1 MSQSATTCFVVTFR
15 YQEEGLADLAKLT
28 GQLTLQGFVTS
39 VADENGVP
47 HELGSNSFAL
57 ITPLDQK
64 DVLLLAQKL
73 GEVALRKTP
82 EVEIVTYEDYVK
94 RLHTDT

>member
-15 YQEEGLADLAKLT
+15 YQEEGLADVAKLT
-28 GQLTLQGFVTS
+28 GQLALQGFVTA

-47 HELGSNSFAL
+47 RELGSNSLAL
-57 ITPLDQK
+57 ITPLDQE
-64 DVLLLAQKL
+64 DVRQLAQKL
-73 GEVALRKTP
+73 GQVALGKAP
-82 EVEIVTYEDYVK
+82 EVDIVTYEDYVK

>member
-39 VADENGVP
+39 VTDENGVP

-57 ITPLDQK
+57 ITPLDQQ

-73 GEVALRKTP
+73 AEVALGKTP
-82 EVEIVTYEDYVK
+82 EVDIVTYDDYLK

>member
-57 ITPLDQK
+57 ITPLDQE
-64 DVLLLAQKL
+64 DVRQLAQKL
-73 GEVALRKTP
+73 GQLALGKATEVD
-82 EVEIVTYEDYVK
+82 IVTYEDYVK

>member
-28 GQLTLQGFVTS
+28 GQLTRDGFVTS
-39 VADENGVP
+39 VTDEQGIP
-47 HELGSNSFAL
+47 HPLSSNSFAF
-57 ITPLDQK
+57 ITPLDQQ
-64 DVLLLAQKL
+64 DVQQLAQKL
-73 GEVALRKTP
+73 GEVALGKTP
-82 EVEIVTYEDYVK
+82 EVDIARYEEYVK

>member
-47 HELGSNSFAL
+47 HELGSNSFCVNNPTGSRGCTA
-57 ITPLDQK
+57 IGPE
-64 DVLLLAQKL
+64 AWSGGL
-73 GEVALRKTP
+73 GQGAGGRHRHL
-82 EVEIVTYEDYVK
+82 
-94 RLHTDT
+94 

>member
-28 GQLTLQGFVTS
+28 GQLTRDGFVTS
-39 VADENGVP
+39 VTDEQGIP
-47 HELGSNSFAL
+47 HPLSSNSFAF
-57 ITPLDQK
+57 ITSLDQQ
-64 DVLLLAQKL
+64 DVQQLAQKL
-73 GEVALRKTP
+73 GRLPWGKTP
-82 EVEIVTYEDYVK
+82 EVDIARYEEYVK

>member
-1 MSQSATTCFVVTFR
+1 MSQSATTCFVVTFH

-28 GQLTLQGFVTS
+28 GQLTLHGFVTS
-39 VADENGVP
+39 VADKNGIP

-57 ITPLDQK
+57 ITPLDQQ
-64 DVLLLAQKL
+64 DVQLLAQKL
-73 GEVALRKTP
+73 GQVALGKVP
-82 EVEIVTYEDYVK
+82 DVNIVTYDGYIK

>member
-39 VADENGVP
+39 VTDENGVP

-57 ITPLDQK
+57 ITPLDQQ

-73 GEVALRKTP
+73 AEVTLGKTP
-82 EVEIVTYEDYVK
+82 EVDIVTYDDYLK
-94 RLHTDT
+94 RLHADT